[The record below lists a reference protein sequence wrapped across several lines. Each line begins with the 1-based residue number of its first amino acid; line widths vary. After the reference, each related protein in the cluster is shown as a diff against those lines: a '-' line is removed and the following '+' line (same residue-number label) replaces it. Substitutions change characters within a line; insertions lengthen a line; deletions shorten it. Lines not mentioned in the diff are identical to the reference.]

1 MTGVEAAPRRVHRR
15 RLRGPHLVM
24 VLAGLVG
31 LVLTV
36 TVLRDDTAAGRP
48 VAVASR
54 DLVPGVPLRPGDVQY
69 EALRGDAAVL
79 DHLLG
84 DDRPWRGRVVTVAV
98 AAGEPLVAARLR
110 PRVAAGGLR
119 AMSIPVA
126 RARAVNGRLARGDR
140 VDVVVAR
147 DGVAAVV
154 AAGIEVL
161 DVADDADGA
170 FGSGRGEVTVTLAVD
185 VADSQ
190 RLAAALADGDF
201 VLTRVTGALPATG
214 APPVSIDDLVP
225 VPGATR

>member
-1 MTGVEAAPRRVHRR
+1 MNGAESAPRRVHRR
-15 RLRGPHLVM
+15 RLRGAHVVM

-36 TVLRDDTAAGRP
+36 AVLREDTGGGRP
-48 VAVASR
+48 IAVAAR
-54 DLVPGVPLRPGDVQY
+54 DLVPGVPLRAGDVRY
-69 EALRGDAAVL
+69 EPVRADAVVL

-98 AAGEPLVAARLR
+98 EAGEPLVTARLR
-110 PRVAAGGLR
+110 ARVAADGLR

-161 DVADDADGA
+161 EVADDADGA
-170 FGSGRGEVTVTLAVD
+170 FGAGRGEVTVTLAVD

-190 RLAAALADGDF
+190 RLAAVLADGDF
-201 VLTRVTGALPATG
+201 VLTRVTGAIPATG
-214 APPVSIDDLVP
+214 APPVAIDDLVP
-225 VPGATR
+225 ALGATR